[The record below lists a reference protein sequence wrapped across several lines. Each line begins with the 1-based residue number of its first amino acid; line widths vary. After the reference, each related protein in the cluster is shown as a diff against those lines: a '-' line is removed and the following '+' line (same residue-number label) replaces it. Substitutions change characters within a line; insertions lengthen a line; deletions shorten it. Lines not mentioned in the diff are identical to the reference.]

1 MKIIISERQQN
12 LILETFSELDFNKE
26 TSRQKK
32 TKNFFIKNDLDFTD
46 KIMMIQSKYDL
57 PKRFELPVKYLKS
70 MLNRFGPMFLIDFD
84 DKIYLYQDRNN
95 EEWFM
100 DENNFEYKLEDI
112 PMLEPLSDMGLG
124 FKKVVDVFFEEDF

>member
-32 TKNFFIKNDLDFTD
+32 TKNFLIKNDLDFTD

>member
-1 MKIIISERQQN
+1 
-12 LILETFSELDFNKE
+12 
-26 TSRQKK
+26 
-32 TKNFFIKNDLDFTD
+32 
-46 KIMMIQSKYDL
+46 
-57 PKRFELPVKYLKS
+57 

-84 DKIYLYQDRNN
+84 DKMYLYQDRNN

>member
-12 LILETFSELDFNKE
+12 LISETFSELDFNKE

-32 TKNFFIKNDLDFTD
+32 TKNFLIKNDLDFTD

-57 PKRFELPVKYLKS
+57 PKRFELPIKYLNS
-70 MLNRFGPMFLIDFD
+70 MINRFGPMFLIDFD
-84 DKIYLYQDRNN
+84 DKMYLYQDRNN